1 MQTPTHPTE
10 RGRDWGAVL
19 VVTISPATSSPCG
32 TEFVTMGALVQ
43 DEGTSCSHRAV
54 LQWDKE
60 LCQNQIRDHWSRAG
74 NKSQVQTKS
83 CLEAAHPQVPKCPSL
98 LLGATGAPQ
107 GALLPWPQCHM
118 PPASS
123 AEVL

>member
-1 MQTPTHPTE
+1 M
-10 RGRDWGAVL
+10 
-19 VVTISPATSSPCG
+19 
-32 TEFVTMGALVQ
+32 Q
-43 DEGTSCSHRAV
+43 DEVTLCSHRAV
-54 LQWDKE
+54 LQWDKG

-74 NKSQVQTKS
+74 SQVQTKS
-83 CLEAAHPQVPKCPSL
+83 CLEAAHPQVPNCPLL

-107 GALLPWPQCHM
+107 GALLPRPQCHM